1 MYPSRRV
8 FMLFGDADGAPPI
21 GTGFNIDRR
30 GLVLT
35 AAHVVKGLEHVWILN
50 TSLRAEDRRLL
61 FPCSNIIRHPS
72 ADVAA
77 LVMPEDHWA
86 DAEHFSTR
94 NPDTGYRDFPLGT
107 DVASYGYPMIGGE
120 KPVPPRLMKGHIQ
133 RAFVHREE
141 GYRYAALELG
151 FPAFAGQS
159 GSPVFL
165 DDVLYLE
172 GRTNAIGIVTRW
184 VTYETEEG
192 GEKSS
197 VRWAVG
203 ASLTPLQEWLRRL

>member
-30 GLVLT
+30 GLVPA

-50 TSLRAEDRRLL
+50 TSLRAGDRRLL
-61 FPCSNIIRHPS
+61 FPCSNIIRHPG

-86 DAEHFSTR
+86 DAEHFSTG
-94 NPDTGYRDFPLGT
+94 NPDTGYRDFPLGA

-120 KPVPPRLMKGHIQ
+120 KPVPPRSMI
-133 RAFVHREE
+133 RAYPKSFRPSGRRVQVR
-141 GYRYAALELG
+141 RSR
-151 FPAFAGQS
+151 AGIPRVR
-159 GSPVFL
+159 GAERL
-165 DDVLYLE
+165 
-172 GRTNAIGIVTRW
+172 A
-184 VTYETEEG
+184 
-192 GEKSS
+192 S
-197 VRWAVG
+197 V
-203 ASLTPLQEWLRRL
+203 PQ